1 MTKAA
6 AVMETRKTTSF
17 AEGEVALDD
26 VLGYYLRDIGRFPLL
41 TPAEETEL
49 AAVMAAGKLAAERLE
64 QPLDPQSAADAFQCR
79 QRGDEA
85 RRRMVECNL
94 RLVVSIAR
102 RYSGRG
108 LPLADLVEEGNLG
121 LMRATD
127 KFDPARGYRFSTYA
141 VWWIRQAV
149 TRALD
154 SQSRTVRLPGHVVER
169 LNHAAKATN
178 KLAQELGREPRS
190 EEIARELGIA
200 VYKVQEAL
208 KAAQAPV
215 SLERPHGEGGDLSI
229 ADVVEDT
236 QWGTHAAEVSGE
248 SRRGNV
254 LDALRDLSER
264 EQRVIALR
272 YGLGGE
278 HRCTLEEAGRVLGV
292 TRERV
297 RQIEKETLVKLRRA
311 GADDAVERDLQEV
324 A

>member
-1 MTKAA
+1 MTT
-6 AVMETRKTTSF
+6 AVETETGKIRWSV
-17 AEGEVALDD
+17 EGEAALDD
-26 VLGYYLRDIGRFPLL
+26 VLGYYLRDIGRYPLL
-41 TPAEETEL
+41 TPKEETEL
-49 AAVMAAGKLAAERLE
+49 AGRMAAGQLAAESLDD
-64 QPLDPQSAADAFQCR
+64 PLNPAERTDAILCR
-79 QRGDEA
+79 ERGDAA
-85 RRRMVECNL
+85 RQRMVECNL

-121 LMRATD
+121 LMRATE
-127 KFDPARGYRFSTYA
+127 KFDPGRGYRFSTYA

-154 SQSRTVRLPGHVVER
+154 CQSRTVRLPGHVVER
-169 LNHAAKATN
+169 LNHASKATN
-178 KLAQELGREPRS
+178 KLAQELGREPTP
-190 EEIARELGIA
+190 EEIARELGIG
-200 VYKVQEAL
+200 VTKLQEAL
-208 KAAQAPV
+208 KAAQPPI
-215 SLERPHGEGGDLSI
+215 SLERPHGEGGELSI
-229 ADVVEDT
+229 EDVVEDT
-236 QWGTHAAEVSGE
+236 QWGKQAVEVVGE
-248 SRRGNV
+248 VRRVQV
-254 LDALRDLSER
+254 LDALRELSER

-311 GADDAVERDLQEV
+311 GADGAVERDLQEV